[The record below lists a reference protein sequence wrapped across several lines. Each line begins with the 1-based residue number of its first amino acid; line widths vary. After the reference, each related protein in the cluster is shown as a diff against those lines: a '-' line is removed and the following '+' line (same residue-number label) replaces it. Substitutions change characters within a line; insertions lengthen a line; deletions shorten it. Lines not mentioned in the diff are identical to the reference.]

1 MVKKVM
7 NKQEHCFLLFLL
19 LATHVTSKS
28 FSFVSF
34 KHESSGLILRRETQ
48 LKQIAPLKIAY
59 DHKIHFTANMKTN
72 KKSVTSHVPRQSSFS
87 WEHGENLISFH
98 LKREMILTQRVNSD
112 AGGRKNDRQKTE
124 ISAVGIFL
132 SKALA

>member
-34 KHESSGLILRRETQ
+34 KHESSGLILRRET
-48 LKQIAPLKIAY
+48 
-59 DHKIHFTANMKTN
+59 
-72 KKSVTSHVPRQSSFS
+72 
-87 WEHGENLISFH
+87 
-98 LKREMILTQRVNSD
+98 
-112 AGGRKNDRQKTE
+112 
-124 ISAVGIFL
+124 
-132 SKALA
+132 